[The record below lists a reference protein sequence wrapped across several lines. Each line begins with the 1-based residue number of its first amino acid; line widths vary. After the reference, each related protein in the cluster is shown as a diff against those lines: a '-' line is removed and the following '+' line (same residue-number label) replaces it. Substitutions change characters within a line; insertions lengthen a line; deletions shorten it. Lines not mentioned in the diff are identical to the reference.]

1 MELTFKSATTDDVD
15 RIFELEKKLINDYET
30 SLHLDF
36 EKIFD
41 WIRRKI
47 ENNIENY
54 ECVYFNGVKVGYF
67 FLHNEG
73 EKLEL
78 DDFFIFE
85 EFQGKGIGTKVLGYV
100 NSIAKEQNKD
110 VFLYVFTKNYRA
122 ISLYLK
128 NGFEIIENIRDSRY
142 IMNKHV
148 NSCVF

>member
-15 RIFELEKKLINDYET
+15 RIFELEKKLINDHET
-30 SLHLDF
+30 NLHLDF
-36 EKIFD
+36 EKIFN

-47 ENNIENY
+47 ENNIESY

-100 NSIAKEQNKD
+100 DSIAKEQNKD
-110 VFLYVFTKNYRA
+110 VFLYVFTKNHRA

-128 NGFEIIENIRDSRY
+128 NGFEIIEIIRDSRY
-142 IMNKHV
+142 IMNKRV
-148 NSCVF
+148 NSSVF